1 MQRIEVV
8 WRQQNRG
15 RCLYVPWAI
24 GVLACCLAGVGATPG
39 YGQGVGEKVA
49 DAIKEGAID
58 ISRFFVVPT
67 PPSPREQVQRRH
79 GMIYVVTSD
88 RDALQRAVD
97 DIAAAEKVETLIAE
111 LQKGRRISLL
121 QATYFVAQASDDDL
135 RNVVRRIDEIWGDLD
150 QSKQGAA
157 VQFLGTLPTLM
168 PQRVDVIASEAT
180 KNLKTWTAT
189 EDINLLFSIQEAL
202 EAYGV
207 PYEID
212 FSSFARIQGTLA
224 PKRKASPENDLA
236 ELQEAVELVET
247 TGKVDT
253 IIADLRQHRNVD
265 PRRITLFVTQAS
277 DDDLL
282 DLIHKIEKLYPQ
294 LARFQ
299 KQETLGV
306 LEQLPKL
313 VPERT
318 NVFAPDVIRYLKK
331 WSDEADDINEAFP
344 LREALQAYG
353 VQKKLDFSKFRPN

>member
-1 MQRIEVV
+1 MN
-8 WRQQNRG
+8 WKQNYGWGWFRFLG
-15 RCLYVPWAI
+15 MCFLGACL
-24 GVLACCLAGVGATPG
+24 VGAEATQVQ
-39 YGQGVGEKVA
+39 GQGVAERTA
-49 DAIKEGAID
+49 DAIKKTAID
-58 ISRFFVVPT
+58 FSRFFVVPT
-67 PPSPREQVQRRH
+67 PPSPREQVRQRR

-97 DIAAAEKVETLIAE
+97 DIEAAEKVETLIAE
-111 LQKGRRISLL
+111 LQKGRRISML
-121 QATYFVAQASDDDL
+121 QATYFVTQASDDDL
-135 RNVVRRIDEIWGDLD
+135 QNVVRRIDEIWGDLD
-150 QSKQGAA
+150 QNKQRAA
-157 VQFLGTLPTLM
+157 VQLLGTLPMLM
-168 PQRVDVIASEAT
+168 PQRVDVIAPEVT
-180 KNLKTWTAT
+180 KNLKKWTTT
-189 EDINLLFSIQEAL
+189 EDIDLLFSIQEAL
-202 EAYGV
+202 KAYGV
-207 PYEID
+207 AYEID
-212 FSSFARIQGTLA
+212 FSSFARVQGILS

-236 ELQEAVELVET
+236 ELQEAVELVEA
-247 TGKVDT
+247 TGKANT
-253 IIADLRQHRNVD
+253 IIADLRQDRNVD

-294 LARFQ
+294 LPRFQ
-299 KQETLGV
+299 KRETLGV